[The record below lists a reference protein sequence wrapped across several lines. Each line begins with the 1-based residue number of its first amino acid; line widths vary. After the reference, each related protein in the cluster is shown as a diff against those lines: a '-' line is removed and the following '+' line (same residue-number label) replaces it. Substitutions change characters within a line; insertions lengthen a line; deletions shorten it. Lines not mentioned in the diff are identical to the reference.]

1 MKKTIAVILALAFVL
16 SLSACGA
23 GTDTGSGD
31 APAQSA
37 AQNDTAGAAAEETEA
52 ETLPP
57 IPQGDFGGADFN
69 VLAACEQWQDF
80 YTAEQTGDV
89 VNDAVH
95 ERNRTL
101 EEQYNITLTY
111 RVFNGYTAGMAD
123 VSTALSGS
131 VMGGSGDYDMLLG
144 SVSYV
149 APHISAGLL
158 TDLKQFDVI
167 DLSRPWWYQYADEQ
181 LEIVGRQYLASGAA
195 GLNTVAWSIVTFFNK
210 NLATD
215 YGIENLYETVDTGK
229 WTFDRLSTL
238 GASVVTDL
246 DGNGDYDANDRVGL
260 VSTNDYMALETGA
273 MGYFYCEKTDGGEVV
288 LKALDERL
296 LAINDILFD
305 LENSDTYLVGADFGG
320 ADSHEN
326 YRNIQ
331 GFFANNGALFMI
343 HRLDFATWETMR
355 EMENFGILPSPKF
368 EEAQSTYITPTV
380 NDAVGIPA
388 YVKDTDMSA
397 SVTEAM
403 QYHSAMIV
411 KPAYFETAIKRKS
424 TRDEESVKMLEII
437 GSTCASD
444 FMYIFS
450 RDVGDIINSIATKN
464 YASTWEKSNK
474 VYVKKI
480 SKLIETVKGLST

>member
-1 MKKTIAVILALAFVL
+1 MKKLIAVFLAVSFVFPLA
-16 SLSACGA
+16 ACGA
-23 GTDTGSGD
+23 GTDGEQAEPVSENG
-31 APAQSA
+31 AP
-37 AQNDTAGAAAEETEA
+37 AAAEETEA

-57 IPQGDFGGADFN
+57 IPGGNFGGAGFA

-80 YTAEQTGDV
+80 YVADQTGDV
-89 VNDAVH
+89 VNDAVY
-95 ERNRTL
+95 ERNLKL
-101 EEQYNITLTY
+101 EEQYDIALTY

-131 VMGGSGDYDMLLG
+131 VMGGSGDYDMLVG

-158 TDLKQFDVI
+158 TDLNRFDQI

-181 LEIVGRQYLASGAA
+181 LEIAGRQYLASGAA

-210 NLATD
+210 NLAAD
-215 YGIENLYETVDTGK
+215 YGIENLYETVKSGK
-229 WTFDRLSTL
+229 WTFDRLSEL
-238 GASVVTDL
+238 GAAAVTDL
-246 DGNGDYDANDRVGL
+246 DGNGKIDTNDRAGL

-273 MGYFYCEKTDGGEVV
+273 MGYFYCEKTEDGDVG
-288 LKALDERL
+288 LKDLDERL
-296 LAINDILFD
+296 LAINDILFE
-305 LENSDTYLVGADFGG
+305 LENSDTYLNGGDFGG

-326 YRNIQ
+326 YRRIQ
-331 GFFANNGALFMI
+331 EFFAGGGALFII
-343 HRLDFATWETMR
+343 HRLDFATWDTMR

-368 EEAQSTYITPTV
+368 EDGQSSYVTPTV

-388 YVKDTDMSA
+388 YVKDADMA
-397 SVTEAM
+397 AAVTEAM
-403 QYHSAMIV
+403 QYYSSVTV

-424 TRDEESVKMLEII
+424 TRDEESVGMLEII

-450 RDVGDIINSIATKN
+450 RDVGDIINTIANKN
-464 YASTWEKSNK
+464 YASSWAKSYK
-474 VYVKKI
+474 VYEKKI